1 MRAFWKAIYVTDRF
15 YVVFLFIAAT
25 SAIGYAFPFLFY
37 LAVAAFI
44 IALML
49 SLWDGLR
56 LFALKDALDT
66 KRTIPEILSLGDN
79 EKIEISIRNP
89 YAEDVRIWVIEDLP
103 YQLKIRDFQREVF
116 IEARKTSNVTYTIT
130 PKIRGEYHFG
140 NTIFLISTQIGLIQ
154 RRMQVENAQTA
165 KVYPSIRQMK
175 EMEMLAFTKVHASLG
190 LKKIRRIGH
199 SYEFE
204 QIKPYVQGDDY
215 RSINWKA
222 TSRTASLMMNQYEDE
237 KSQSIINV
245 IDCGRR
251 MHMPFNGMTLVD
263 YAVNSAL
270 ALSNVVSKKYDKVGL
285 VTFSENT
292 DTFLPADVGRY
303 QMRRIL
309 DALYKQEV
317 RQAESDYERLYK
329 SLTDHLASRAF
340 IILYSN
346 FENISSVER
355 IYPILKKLNQKHL
368 LLMVVFKNEELE
380 DFALEKP
387 ETIREAYLHT
397 VARSAMY
404 DKTQIIQTLR
414 QTGIQVTYVEPEGLS
429 LGVINKYLELKARGL
444 I

>member
-15 YVVFLFIAAT
+15 YIVFLFIAAT
-25 SAIGYAFPFLFY
+25 SAIGYALPFLFY

-44 IALML
+44 VAFML
-49 SLWDGLR
+49 TLWDAIR
-56 LFALKDALDT
+56 LFSLKDALDI
-66 KRTIPEILSLGDN
+66 KRIIPEILSLGDN
-79 EKIEISIRNP
+79 EEIEISMRNP
-89 YAEDVRIWVIEDLP
+89 YAEDVHVSIIEDLP
-103 YQLKIRDFQREVF
+103 YQLKIRNFQKDEHLK
-116 IEARKTSNVTYTIT
+116 ARQSSTVKYTIS
-130 PKIRGEYHFG
+130 PKIRGEYRFG
-140 NTIFLISTQIGLIQ
+140 NTILLIETRVGRIK
-154 RRMQVENAQTA
+154 RRMEVENTQMV

-175 EMEMLAFTKVHASLG
+175 EMEMLAFTKVHASFG

-237 KSQSIINV
+237 KSQSIINI

-270 ALSNVVSKKYDKVGL
+270 ALSNVVLKKYDKVGL
-285 VTFSENT
+285 VTFAEKT
-292 DTFLPADVGRY
+292 HTFLPADVGKF
-303 QMRRIL
+303 QMRRVL
-309 DALYKQEV
+309 DTLYNQEV
-317 RQAESDYERLYK
+317 RQAESDYEILYK
-329 SLTDHLASRAF
+329 TLSDNLTTRSF
-340 IILYSN
+340 IVLYSN
-346 FENISSVER
+346 FENISSVRR

-368 LLMVVFKNEELE
+368 LMMVVFKNTELE
-380 DFALEKP
+380 DFVLEKP

-414 QTGIQVTYVEPEGLS
+414 QIGIQVTYVEPEGLS
-429 LGVINKYLELKARGL
+429 LGVINKYLELKSRGL